1 MREHPR
7 RLPQHAWYFE
17 SNENDDTAGA
27 LLAVGIVTC
36 GKKSEN
42 EPALA
47 LPRDYINKENN
58 EIRMGA
64 IMGLGLAYAGSQNEQ
79 IRTLL
84 SPILVDP
91 KAPLKVLAFTA
102 ISLGLVF
109 VGSCNEEVAQS
120 IVRSIMMDQS
130 ETKIR
135 NSLIQFLPLGL
146 GLLFLRKKEA
156 VKKTMENSKAFP
168 ENIRKCCCLT
178 LQSLA
183 YAGLV
188 QKFLRKCAQLP
199 EEGDIHQ
206 GPAVMGI
213 APVAMAEEL
222 VPLGLALLCISDPK
236 VDVMDTLSRVSRDT
250 DLDVALALTMPGLH
264 TCFETC
270 PVFTTTNQST
280 SSL

>member
-1 MREHPR
+1 
-7 RLPQHAWYFE
+7 
-17 SNENDDTAGA
+17 
-27 LLAVGIVTC
+27 
-36 GKKSEN
+36 
-42 EPALA
+42 
-47 LPRDYINKENN
+47 
-58 EIRMGA
+58 MGA

-183 YAGLV
+183 YAGTGDVLKV

-222 VPLGLALLCISDPK
+222 GIDMAIRSMEHLLK
-236 VDVMDTLSRVSRDT
+236 Y
-250 DLDVALALTMPGLH
+250 GEH
-264 TCFETC
+264 
-270 PVFTTTNQST
+270 N
-280 SSL
+280 